1 MDKKSRKR
9 KILNAVFSVIIVL
22 LCAFTLFVTSDLA
35 TDDGKNPV
43 SSPDIVKQA
52 DGGITSD
59 VEDVF
64 NKPSEVEAKNSESA
78 ENTLTPDP
86 RKEDGEPPSNEAL
99 DAETENTDAENKETV
114 DVSFSAPV
122 YGKITKDYYAD
133 TPVYS
138 KTMSDWRLHRGVD
151 IYCEPDSEIYC
162 SADGTVASCSYDV
175 NMGYVLTV
183 KSGDYT
189 CTYAALSDKLLPK
202 EGDEVKAGQIIGCS
216 AEKIPCEAKDGS
228 HIHFEIKKGESFVN
242 PRDYITFE

>member
-35 TDDGKNPV
+35 TDDGKNIA
-43 SSPDIVKQA
+43 SSSDIIKQ
-52 DGGITSD
+52 DSSGISSD
-59 VEDVF
+59 VEDVL
-64 NKPSEVEAKNSESA
+64 KKTSEVEEKNSESA
-78 ENTLTPDP
+78 ENTQPPEEIRESLPD
-86 RKEDGEPPSNEAL
+86 AV
-99 DAETENTDAENKETV
+99 AENSDT
-114 DVSFSAPV
+114 DIQNSDDISFMAPV
-122 YGKITKDYYAD
+122 YGKIIKDYYAD
-133 TPVYS
+133 IPVYS
-138 KTMSDWRLHRGVD
+138 KTMSDWRVHRGVD
-151 IYCEPDSEIYC
+151 IYCEPDSEVYC

-216 AEKIPCEAKDGS
+216 AKKIPCEAKDGS
-228 HIHFEIKKGESFVN
+228 HIHFEIKKGESYVN
-242 PRDYITFE
+242 PRDYITFES

>member
-35 TDDGKNPV
+35 TDDGKNIA
-43 SSPDIVKQA
+43 SSSDIIKQ
-52 DGGITSD
+52 DSSGISSD
-59 VEDVF
+59 VEDVL
-64 NKPSEVEAKNSESA
+64 KKTSEVDEKNSESA
-78 ENTLTPDP
+78 ENTQPPEEIRESLPD
-86 RKEDGEPPSNEAL
+86 AV
-99 DAETENTDAENKETV
+99 AENSDT
-114 DVSFSAPV
+114 DIQNSDDISFMAPV
-122 YGKITKDYYAD
+122 YGKIIKDYYAD
-133 TPVYS
+133 IPVYS
-138 KTMSDWRLHRGVD
+138 KTMSDWRVHRGVD
-151 IYCEPDSEIYC
+151 IYCEPDSEVYC

-202 EGDEVKAGQIIGCS
+202 EGDEVKAWQIIGCS

-228 HIHFEIKKGESFVN
+228 HIHFEIKKGESYVN
-242 PRDYITFE
+242 PRDYITFES

>member
-35 TDDGKNPV
+35 TDDGKNIA
-43 SSPDIVKQA
+43 SSSDIIKQ
-52 DGGITSD
+52 DSSGISSD
-59 VEDVF
+59 VEDVL
-64 NKPSEVEAKNSESA
+64 KKTSEVEEKNSESA
-78 ENTLTPDP
+78 ENTQPPEEIRESLPD
-86 RKEDGEPPSNEAL
+86 AV
-99 DAETENTDAENKETV
+99 AENSDT
-114 DVSFSAPV
+114 DIQNSDDISFTAPV
-122 YGKITKDYYAD
+122 YGKIIKDYYAD
-133 TPVYS
+133 IPVYS
-138 KTMSDWRLHRGVD
+138 KTMSDWRVHRGVD
-151 IYCEPDSEIYC
+151 IYCEPDSEVYC
-162 SADGTVASCSYDV
+162 SADGTVASCRYDV

-228 HIHFEIKKGESFVN
+228 HIHFEIKKGESYVN
-242 PRDYITFE
+242 PRDYITFES

>member
-35 TDDGKNPV
+35 TDDGKNIA
-43 SSPDIVKQA
+43 SSSDIIKQ
-52 DGGITSD
+52 DSSGISSD
-59 VEDVF
+59 VEDVL
-64 NKPSEVEAKNSESA
+64 KKTSEVEEKNSESA
-78 ENTLTPDP
+78 ENTQPPEEIRESLPD
-86 RKEDGEPPSNEAL
+86 AV
-99 DAETENTDAENKETV
+99 AENSDT
-114 DVSFSAPV
+114 DIQNSDDISFMAPV
-122 YGKITKDYYAD
+122 YGKIIKDYYAD
-133 TPVYS
+133 IPVYS
-138 KTMSDWRLHRGVD
+138 KTMSDWRVHRGVD
-151 IYCEPDSEIYC
+151 IYCEPDSEVYC

-228 HIHFEIKKGESFVN
+228 HIHFEIKKGESYVN
-242 PRDYITFE
+242 PRDYITFES